1 MEKYSLVS
9 KFYVTSDQWK
19 GTAYNTHS
27 NQMNHQEIMESEN
40 KLHASIMSL
49 LSDGRG
55 GPVSEGWRGVRR
67 GHVWYLES
75 VVLAMSVKC

>member
-49 LSDGRG
+49 LSDGRD
-55 GPVSEGWRGVRR
+55 GPVSEGMERSEAGPC
-67 GHVWYLES
+67 
-75 VVLAMSVKC
+75 VVAGECCLDYEC

>member
-40 KLHASIMSL
+40 KLHVSIMSL
-49 LSDGRG
+49 LKWWQRRT
-55 GPVSEGWRGVRR
+55 SEWGMERSEE
-67 GHVWYLES
+67 GHVW
-75 VVLAMSVKC
+75 